1 MLDPRAAF
9 PLVEIQRSDAVARV
23 EHDFGA
29 TAFDEV
35 ANGGTRLTVGEY
47 ELLYLSTCG
56 EGGATPCASEQ
67 TPASDK

>member
-1 MLDPRAAF
+1 M
-9 PLVEIQRSDAVARV
+9 ESDAEKDGSKV
-23 EHDFGA
+23 
-29 TAFDEV
+29 T
-35 ANGGTRLTVGEY
+35 TVGEY

>member
-1 MLDPRAAF
+1 MFQKGSLPNKTVDVP
-9 PLVEIQRSDAVARV
+9 IRSTSQGTMEFDAEKDGSKV
-23 EHDFGA
+23 
-29 TAFDEV
+29 T
-35 ANGGTRLTVGEY
+35 TVGEY